1 VYSRL
6 PQQYVL
12 VLNGLLI
19 SLTVYF
25 LALAIRNVI
34 RLHLAAVELSSLPS
48 STVRKSAPT
57 SEVGPRP
64 RAYYDLIVRRDIFS
78 LTPAA
83 STPVTIRE
91 EPLEVTLVGTS
102 QRSNGKPF
110 IIVES
115 PDGQQSLY
123 RQGDN
128 IPHVGRVLSIGR
140 DLAVVLH
147 NGHPVALRI
156 PNAGENGTWRSP
168 PFPRER
174 HRFKRPPR
182 FPGRREFSQ
191 TESPDSGIQQLG
203 QNRYMVSRAKL
214 NYDLNNL
221 GSLITQI
228 RAEPNLENGSTRGF
242 RLSQIQPG
250 SVFEQIGLENGDIIT
265 GAQDREV
272 RDAIGAMA
280 LVSALRNSPS
290 ISLNI
295 IRNGTPLKIDYTIR

>member
-1 VYSRL
+1 MGNLSLSWSRRTAS
-6 PQQYVL
+6 
-12 VLNGLLI
+12 N
-19 SLTVYF
+19 
-25 LALAIRNVI
+25 R
-34 RLHLAAVELSSLPS
+34 
-48 STVRKSAPT
+48 ST
-57 SEVGPRP
+57 
-64 RAYYDLIVRRDIFS
+64 
-78 LTPAA
+78 
-83 STPVTIRE
+83 
-91 EPLEVTLVGTS
+91 
-102 QRSNGKPF
+102 
-110 IIVES
+110 
-115 PDGQQSLY
+115 
-123 RQGDN
+123 
-128 IPHVGRVLSIGR
+128 GRVTTFRMSVACSP
-140 DLAVVLH
+140 LA
-147 NGHPVALRI
+147 
-156 PNAGENGTWRSP
+156 GTWLSCSIMATQLRSGS
-168 PFPRER
+168 RMQAKTGHGGR